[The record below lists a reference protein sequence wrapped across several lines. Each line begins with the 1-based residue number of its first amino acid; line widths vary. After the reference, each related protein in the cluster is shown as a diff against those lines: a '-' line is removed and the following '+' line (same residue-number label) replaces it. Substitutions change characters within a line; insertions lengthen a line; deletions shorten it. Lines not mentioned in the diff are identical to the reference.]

1 MRINRLLIAGIVS
14 VGLLTSCASDEESGG
29 GTSSPAVVNLSLA
42 TNGATKTNT
51 AFPGGGDTGGTIG
64 SYEGTVK
71 NISVGLFD
79 DKDYKLTLDD
89 YDYSTNGNPRSITT
103 TTRAKKIVVVA
114 NVPLLS
120 QFALITTRVGFLGT
134 APALL
139 EYTTSTDGTSYS
151 DRIKVGS
158 QQPTGLPMFAEDDT
172 QLSSLG
178 TSSSAAPSVPLHR
191 VVARVALTQ
200 LATDFSSTPYTG
212 AQFIPKEIFM
222 HKVNDIYSWD
232 GTASG
237 SVSTVTGESTTS
249 ILGSI
254 GNGTLG
260 NYAYLSSGILDWSGN
275 ATANQLTTENP
286 YFFYV
291 FPHTATTP
299 TKLVVKGV
307 FIPAGK
313 TLETDGEVMYYPII
327 VNHLQT
333 NTTITDTG
341 GTHNAGDAYS
351 TDSQLATNT
360 CYNIKLTIQG
370 RGVDSPDKD
379 LIPATVSV
387 TLTVAAWATTSQDTT
402 VK

>member
-1 MRINRLLIAGIVS
+1 
-14 VGLLTSCASDEESGG
+14 
-29 GTSSPAVVNLSLA
+29 
-42 TNGATKTNT
+42 
-51 AFPGGGDTGGTIG
+51 
-64 SYEGTVK
+64 
-71 NISVGLFD
+71 
-79 DKDYKLTLDD
+79 
-89 YDYSTNGNPRSITT
+89 
-103 TTRAKKIVVVA
+103 
-114 NVPLLS
+114 
-120 QFALITTRVGFLGT
+120 
-134 APALL
+134 
-139 EYTTSTDGTSYS
+139 
-151 DRIKVGS
+151 
-158 QQPTGLPMFAEDDT
+158 
-172 QLSSLG
+172 
-178 TSSSAAPSVPLHR
+178 
-191 VVARVALTQ
+191 
-200 LATDFSSTPYTG
+200 
-212 AQFIPKEIFM
+212 M
-222 HKVNDIYSWD
+222 HKVNDRYSWD
-232 GTASG
+232 GTVSGSVSAS

-249 ILGSI
+249 TLGSI

-260 NYAYLSSGILDWSGN
+260 NYAYLSSGILNWSTN
-275 ATANQLTTENP
+275 ATANQLATTDNP

-291 FPHTATTP
+291 FPHTAATP

-341 GTHNAGDAYS
+341 GIHNAGDAYS

-387 TLTVAAWATTSQDTT
+387 TLSVAAWATTSQDTT